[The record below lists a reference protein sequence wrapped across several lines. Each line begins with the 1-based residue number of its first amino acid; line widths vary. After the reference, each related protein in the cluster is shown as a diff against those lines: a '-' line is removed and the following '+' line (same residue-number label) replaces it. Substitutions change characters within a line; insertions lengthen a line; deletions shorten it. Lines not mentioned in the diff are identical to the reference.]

1 MPLSIEQIQELN
13 KVHLYVSSCSDPAM
27 STGESDSTMSG
38 DASRGGSSGSSSV
51 WTMGM
56 YSEGGLQIDS
66 ALKGVGGDNAWGLKK
81 TTEKFS
87 DSLIGGLTNRL
98 GGYVL
103 QLDYNQFYNYSG
115 SEPLRFSSKCFLV
128 LRTSV
133 EEDFFNPL
141 LRLFFL
147 TYPTRSGASVQE
159 GLQGAIRSGLDQL
172 ESWRGRLQS
181 SLSGD
186 SSKVLNKAGVAIAD
200 AGSFIL
206 QVFDGLAKDLGD
218 FTRASTGSVYA
229 MYTPPTFTTF
239 GDHRASVYFNGHEV
253 RYFSKTGSGL
263 SVCYGNVYIPNVF
276 ITGLSIN
283 IPKLYYHGGFPQ
295 VIEVSISYQTL
306 RPATSNLLYDIVRG
320 RITQD

>member
-27 STGESDSTMSG
+27 SMGASDSTMSG
-38 DASRGGSSGSSSV
+38 DVSRGGSSGSSSV

-87 DSLIGGLTNRL
+87 DSLIGGLANRL

-181 SLSGD
+181 SFSG
-186 SSKVLNKAGVAIAD
+186 V
-200 AGSFIL
+200 
-206 QVFDGLAKDLGD
+206 
-218 FTRASTGSVYA
+218 
-229 MYTPPTFTTF
+229 
-239 GDHRASVYFNGHEV
+239 
-253 RYFSKTGSGL
+253 
-263 SVCYGNVYIPNVF
+263 
-276 ITGLSIN
+276 
-283 IPKLYYHGGFPQ
+283 
-295 VIEVSISYQTL
+295 
-306 RPATSNLLYDIVRG
+306 
-320 RITQD
+320 